1 MDLDPLAK
9 KIQKYLDKIPLII
22 LGSGATIPYGLPS
35 MQDLSNFIVSNIY
48 SEDKEWLSFKAKL
61 QEGIDLE
68 TALNQVNL
76 SEELIKHII
85 FNTWKLINDKDK
97 KYFKQILKDTNGIQ
111 LLLNRLLQS
120 HPKEVIVV
128 TTNYDRVVEYCADK
142 IDAFIITGFW
152 GKYIGEFKSPYNP
165 FKSNEKTIELIK
177 VHGSIDWFMNEEN
190 IPIVLNSH
198 LNEIPKGWIPLI
210 VTPGYYKYQETH
222 KDPYRT
228 LISRSDEQIKK
239 ASCYLCI
246 GYGFNDDHIQPKLL
260 QEIKNGK
267 PIVVL
272 TKTLSMN
279 GKIVIKENAKKF
291 IVLEK
296 GPDLSKSK
304 ISSRELGNDEIEENI
319 WELTNFVKVWL
330 GV

>member
-1 MDLDPLAK
+1 MDMEQLAK
-9 KIQKYLDKIPLII
+9 KIQKYLEKIPLII

-35 MQDLSNFIVSNIY
+35 MQDLSDFILSNIN
-48 SEDKEWLSFKAKL
+48 SKDVEWLSFETKL
-61 QEGIDLE
+61 QRGIDLE

-76 SEELIKHII
+76 SEDLIKQII
-85 FNTWKLINDKDK
+85 FNTWKLINSEDK
-97 KYFKQILKDTNGIQ
+97 KCFKTIVKHTNGIQ

-128 TTNYDRVVEYCADK
+128 TTNYDRVVEYSADK
-142 IDAFIITGFW
+142 IDAFVITGFW
-152 GKYIGEFKSPYNP
+152 GKYIGGFKSPYNP

-177 VHGSIDWFMNEEN
+177 VHGSIDWFMNEDN

-198 LNEIPKGWIPLI
+198 LDEIPKDWSPLI

-228 LISRSDEQIKK
+228 LISISDEQIKK
-239 ASCYLCI
+239 AYCYLCI

-260 QEIKNGK
+260 QEIQNGK
-267 PIVVL
+267 PIVVV
-272 TKTLSMN
+272 TKTLSRN
-279 GKIVIKENAKKF
+279 GETLIKKNAKKF
-291 IVLEK
+291 IILEK
-296 GPDLSKSK
+296 GTESSKTK
-304 ISSRELGNDEIEENI
+304 ISSSELGNDEIEDNI
-319 WELTNFVKVWL
+319 WELNNFVKVWL